1 MTYGYVRVS
10 TKQQSIERQIRNI
23 KATYPDAIIVQEA
36 YTGTTMDRPA
46 WNKLLSRLKTG
57 DMVVFDSVS
66 RMARNAE
73 EGFRTY
79 EELYTRDID
88 LIFLKEPQINTTT
101 YKKAKENA
109 IPLTNTDVDY
119 ILQGIN
125 RYLLALAKQQI
136 IVAFEVA
143 QKEVDDLHQRTKE
156 GLMTARLQGKT
167 LGHRKN
173 QPIITRQSIE
183 DKEIILKH
191 SIDFGGTLRDVDVMR
206 LCKCCRKTF
215 YKYKRELRRD

>member
-1 MTYGYVRVS
+1 
-10 TKQQSIERQIRNI
+10 
-23 KATYPDAIIVQEA
+23 
-36 YTGTTMDRPA
+36 
-46 WNKLLSRLKTG
+46 
-57 DMVVFDSVS
+57 
-66 RMARNAE
+66 
-73 EGFRTY
+73 
-79 EELYTRDID
+79 
-88 LIFLKEPQINTTT
+88 
-101 YKKAKENA
+101 
-109 IPLTNTDVDY
+109 LTNTDVDY

-191 SIDFGGTLRDVDVMR
+191 SIDFGGTLRDVDVMK
-206 LCKCCRKTF
+206 LCRCCRKSY
-215 YKYKRELRRD
+215 YKYKRELRGG